1 MHRFLRPGAL
11 ARLRDS
17 RIVARWLR
25 SAAAA
30 TRLLPTPLPPA
41 PTPPQVVAEQQQGG
55 APHFVVPARG
65 SAAREVPAQEEDVRG
80 QERRVPAAAG
90 RGCVLRRVRG
100 GAAAAGGSCQL
111 IRIWACT
118 AICVDGSRVLGF
130 G

>member
-1 MHRFLRPGAL
+1 MERRRLHRAAPREEERMHRFLRPGAL

-65 SAAREVPAQEEDVRG
+65 LGGAGRYPLRRRMCAARSVVFLPP
-80 QERRVPAAAG
+80 PAADAFFAAF
-90 RGCVLRRVRG
+90 
-100 GAAAAGGSCQL
+100 AAAPPPPADLVS
-111 IRIWACT
+111 
-118 AICVDGSRVLGF
+118 
-130 G
+130 